1 MQDSTEG
8 EKKELLH
15 GRPSGDEA
23 EGGGGARVSTISAAQ
38 DMRFTTQ
45 TLAHEVF
52 TDSFVFVHI

>member
-23 EGGGGARVSTISAAQ
+23 EGGARVSTISAAQ

>member
-1 MQDSTEG
+1 MEDHRVMKQ
-8 EKKELLH
+8 
-15 GRPSGDEA
+15 R
-23 EGGGGARVSTISAAQ
+23 GGARVSTISAAQ